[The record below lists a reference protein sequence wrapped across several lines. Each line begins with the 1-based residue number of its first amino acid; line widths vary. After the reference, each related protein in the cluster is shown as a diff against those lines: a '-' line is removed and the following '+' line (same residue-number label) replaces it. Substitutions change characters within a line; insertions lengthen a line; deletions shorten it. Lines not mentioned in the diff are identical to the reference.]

1 MLQYPIHPVKISE
14 SDIEAYYAKHKE
26 NYKRTALRDIE
37 YVTFD
42 VVPSED
48 DIKQTEAMDK

>member
-1 MLQYPIHPVKISE
+1 MLQYLIHQLRYHE
-14 SDIEAYYAKHKE
+14 SDLEAYYAKHKE

-48 DIKQTEAMDK
+48 DIKAG